1 MEKIHLALQVLILG
15 SIGLFILFI
24 RKYFPTYITKKAENL
39 ATKEDIGEITH
50 RVEEVRTQHLAALER
65 MKSGLFDES
74 AALLRRRQIYEET
87 VKALRIFIAGA
98 NATDTQKQA
107 FLEHDQTLWLWA
119 PDSVIRALNRFLDI
133 NQRFAANPD
142 ATHDIDQQRAFAEV
156 ILAMRRD
163 IGFPESELQTA
174 EYQFVRFLESG
185 TPWHKLMSNRT
196 G

>member
-1 MEKIHLALQVLILG
+1 MEKIHLVLQVLILG
-15 SIGLFILFI
+15 GISGLVLLL
-24 RKYFPTYITKKAENL
+24 RKYLPTYLTKKAENL
-39 ATKEDIGEITH
+39 ATKEDISEITH

-65 MKSGLFDES
+65 VKSELSDES

-87 VKALRIFIAGA
+87 VKALRIFVAGA
-98 NATDTQKQA
+98 NATDAQKQV
-107 FLEHDQTLWLWA
+107 FLEHYQTLWLWA

-133 NQRFAANPD
+133 NKRFAANPD
-142 ATHDIDQQRAFAEV
+142 ATRDVEQQRAFAEV

-163 IGFPESELQTA
+163 IGFPESELQTG

-185 TPWHKLMSNRT
+185 TPWHKLMSDRT